1 MNAMQ
6 ILFELMSDEEY
17 RDVAQSRW
25 YVRETVTNQSTG
37 ATLWSVWAED
47 VHKGITP
54 LQLKTRTPEPTPAIR
69 WLEYVVALHNEA
81 LDRAALDDVVRNG

>member
-6 ILFELMSDEEY
+6 ILFELMSDESF

-25 YVRETVTNQSTG
+25 YIRETMTNRSTG
-37 ATLWSVWAED
+37 ATLWQVWAED
-47 VHKGITP
+47 IHRGVP
-54 LQLKTRTPEPTPAIR
+54 AFQVKTRTSEPTEAVR

-81 LDRAALDDVVRNG
+81 LDRAALDDIVRNG